1 MILKNDIIELDI
13 IDIGVNGEGIG
24 HHEGYTFFV
33 PLALVGERV
42 IVRVEHIS
50 KTLVFSKLSKI
61 IIKSPKRVDP
71 PCKYYYQCGGCDLM
85 HVNYE
90 TQLEYKRS
98 ALKTTLC
105 KMLKSD
111 FLVEPIIPSDFQSH
125 YRNKVQLPFGTLNGE
140 PILGFYKANSHNITP
155 IDDCLL
161 HGPWLKPLISLTLSY
176 VSENK
181 IPIFQNG
188 KGILRHL
195 VARYIFDKL
204 CVTLV
209 SAAKKLPNLDSYYK
223 SLSSLFPDVS
233 LYLCINFENNNVI
246 MGNEVIHVAG
256 PKQTLEV
263 MGIKVSLNPLSFF
276 QVNDNIREKLYSK
289 VISLISPSHSV
300 TVIDAYSGVG
310 LMGAIMAKMGAHIIN
325 IDEVPEAIE
334 DANNLYSAN
343 DISSQATNICGDCAE
358 VLPSV
363 IPRIDPACST
373 CLLLDPPRKG
383 LSDKLINTINSL
395 KSTHPNLK
403 IVYISC
409 NPSTLAR
416 DIHNLGEEN
425 LSFQPYD
432 MFAQTK
438 HLETLVCLTRKS

>member
-1 MILKNDIIELDI
+1 MISKNDLIE
-13 IDIGVNGEGIG
+13 IDITDVGVNGEGIG

-33 PLALVGERV
+33 PLALIGERV
-42 IVRVEHIS
+42 ITKIEHIS
-50 KTLVFSKLSKI
+50 KTLVFSKLSRI
-61 IIKSPKRVDP
+61 INRSSNRVDP

-85 HVNYE
+85 HINYE
-90 TQLEYKRS
+90 TQLDYKRS
-98 ALKTTLC
+98 ALKTTLS
-105 KMLKSD
+105 KMIKTD
-111 FLVEPIIPSDFQSH
+111 FEVEPIIPSDYPLQ

-140 PILGFYKANSHNITP
+140 PILGFYKSNSHDITA

-161 HGPWLKPLISLTLSY
+161 HGAWLKPLISLTLSY
-176 VSENK
+176 VLENK

-188 KGILRHL
+188 KGLLRHL
-195 VARYIFDKL
+195 VARYISDKL

-209 SAAKKLPNLDSYYK
+209 IASKNLPNLDSYYK
-223 SLSSLFPDVS
+223 SLSSIFPDVS
-233 LYLCINFENNNVI
+233 LYLNINYENNNVI
-246 MGNEVIHVAG
+246 MGNQVIHVAG

-276 QVNDNIREKLYSK
+276 QVNDNIREKLYSE
-289 VISLISPSHSV
+289 VISLISPSPSV

-334 DANNLYSAN
+334 DANNLYLAN
-343 DISSQATNICGDCAE
+343 ALSSQVTNICGDCAE
-358 VLPSV
+358 VLPN
-363 IPRIDPACST
+363 ILPTLDPTSSI

-395 KSTHPNLK
+395 ISTHPNLK
-403 IVYISC
+403 IFYISC

-416 DIHNLGEEN
+416 DIHNLGEED
-425 LSFQPYD
+425 LMFQPYD

-438 HLETLVCLTRKS
+438 HLETLVCLTRKP